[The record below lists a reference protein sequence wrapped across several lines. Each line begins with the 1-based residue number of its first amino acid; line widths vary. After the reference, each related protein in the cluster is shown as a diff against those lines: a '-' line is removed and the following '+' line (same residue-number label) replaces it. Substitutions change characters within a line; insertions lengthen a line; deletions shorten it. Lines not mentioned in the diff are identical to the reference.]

1 MTFLYFIAQMIVRV
15 IERNI
20 RKNMAE
26 KKLEKLP
33 ILPNGM
39 NTKRLSWNNIN
50 YFFQNVHLNP
60 LEKQGKIIQTILKGF
75 TRLHESVLQFMGVS
89 RYAYNTI

>member
-1 MTFLYFIAQMIVRV
+1 MIVSL

-26 KKLEKLP
+26 EKVEKLP

-39 NTKRLSWNNIN
+39 NSKTPTWWLFKNSVSPE
-50 YFFQNVHLNP
+50 NVGL
-60 LEKQGKIIQTILKGF
+60 
-75 TRLHESVLQFMGVS
+75 
-89 RYAYNTI
+89 A